1 MSRGKIIKIVS
12 SYGARW
18 GHVRPDDEPR
28 QLFFNAESLT
38 DGLEF
43 TALAI
48 GDAVEFSQ
56 EVDRANGMR
65 AIQMQRV

>member
-1 MSRGKIIKIVS
+1 MTRGTITKIVS

-18 GHVRPDDEPR
+18 GHVRPDAEPR
-28 QLFFNAESLT
+28 EVFFNGESLT

-43 TALAI
+43 TTLTI
-48 GDAVEFSQ
+48 GDTVEFSQ

>member
-1 MSRGKIIKIVS
+1 MTRGTITKLVS

-18 GHVRPDDEPR
+18 GHVRPNDEPR
-28 QLFFNAESLT
+28 QLFFNGESLIE
-38 DGLEF
+38 GLDF

-56 EVDRANGMR
+56 EIDRANGMR
-65 AIQMQRV
+65 AIQMQRI